1 MRESVYEWERVWKM
15 LYVTVYINVC
25 DFFFLYFVCTATMTA
40 SLLPFLSSY
49 SLFLY
54 SSPPYSLMSILM
66 LPYSA

>member
-1 MRESVYEWERVWKM
+1 MRVYEWERVLKM

-40 SLLPFLSSY
+40 LLRPLLSSY

-54 SSPPYSLMSILM
+54 STPLPPLMSILM